1 MTKMRDI
8 IELLQQLKSRKL
20 YEEYVREFDRINI
33 HYFNCKDENNK
44 IYFINLYNNLYNNIK
59 CSVSSRCKQ
68 VARD

>member
-44 IYFINLYNNLYNNIK
+44 IYFINLYNNLYSNIK
-59 CSVSSRCKQ
+59 CSVSSGC
-68 VARD
+68 